1 MSGWAGLVAE
11 ADERYEESV
20 KAARKKQRHGP
31 GGYRA
36 KPSGE
41 NPHDFFPTPEPVT
54 RAFLDACPLPTEG
67 LWCEPACGEG
77 HIVRATGARRWATI
91 DIRDVPAPDGVE
103 CHLPST
109 DFLKL
114 DLPPGSFDVIITNPP
129 FYLAEEFVRKAL
141 SCATHVAMLLRL
153 AFLETRKREP
163 LHREHPSD
171 VYVLTRRPSFLTN
184 GATDTS
190 AYAWFVW
197 GPGRGGRWFP
207 LRTPETNKPKKKGAA

>member
-1 MSGWAGLVAE
+1 M
-11 ADERYEESV
+11 
-20 KAARKKQRHGP
+20 KQRHGI

-54 RAFLDACPLPTEG
+54 RAFLAACPLPDG
-67 LWCEPACGEG
+67 LWCEPACGDG
-77 HIVRATGARRWATI
+77 AIVRAAGSRQCWVTY
-91 DIRDVPAPDGVE
+91 DIRHVPSPHNGV
-103 CHLPST
+103 HHPGT
-109 DFLKL
+109 DFLFHGGR
-114 DLPPGSFDVIITNPP
+114 PGHHYDVIITNPP

-153 AFLETRKREP
+153 AFLETRRREA

-171 VYVLTRRPSFLTN
+171 VYVLTRRPSFTGN
-184 GATDTS
+184 GATDNS

-197 GPGRGGRWFP
+197 GPGRGGHWFP
-207 LRTPETNKPKKKGAA
+207 LVTPQTLKPRPKATLPGIEASE